1 MEKPVEKS
9 FSPENTHF
17 VAAKLG
23 RRLSNIFVVI
33 LLLLTLYDVGIIL
46 GAIPSG
52 GFGLLIYQ
60 VPVLESLFIEEGIFS
75 STVGVLL
82 QNVLA
87 FASIYLLLW
96 AWLKFY
102 EKRPFSSLGLK
113 INSSAVGQHLRGI
126 LVALVMIGA
135 WVAIQAAS
143 GHLSFEGWMDLGPV
157 QLAGFATILL
167 ATYLGR
173 AFQIGIEEA
182 LFRGWALQMIGVRYG
197 AVAGILLS
205 SVFFSF
211 FHFFHIMTLFGIGE
225 LHDPWP
231 PVLAVNIFL
240 WAVFRGPVGSLRGIF
255 VGRHSLPRCRP
266 VVLRLRLRVRRLA
279 KPPRLALGRSELP
292 HRRGRSR
299 CSVRRPTG
307 DRSVRARNPCS
318 SATSA
323 QEVQAGSRGLIL
335 VELVEYGRVRVPT
348 FRSR

>member
-1 MEKPVEKS
+1 MEKPTDKS
-9 FSPENTHF
+9 FSTENTHF
-17 VAAKLG
+17 VAAKSG
-23 RRLSNIFVVI
+23 RRLSNIFVVV
-33 LLLLTLYDVGIIL
+33 LLLLTLYDVGIVL

-60 VPVLESLFIEEGIFS
+60 VPVLESLFIDEGIFS

-87 FASIYLLLW
+87 FAPIYLLLW
-96 AWLKFY
+96 AWVRFY

-113 INSSAVGQHLRGI
+113 INSSAVGQHLRGV
-126 LVALVMIGA
+126 LVALVMVGA
-135 WVAIQAAS
+135 WVVIQAAS
-143 GHLSFEGWMDLGPV
+143 GHLAFEGWMDLGPV
-157 QLAGFATILL
+157 GLAGFGAVLL

-240 WAVFRGPVGSLRGIF
+240 WAVFAALWVLYEGSLWGVIAF
-255 VGRHSLPRCRP
+255 HAAALWSYDYVFGFGGPPSLLD
-266 VVLRLRLRVRRLA
+266 LRLVNPSYLTGGVGHAAAFEGLPATAVFGAGILVLLLLWSRKRRL
-279 KPPRLALGRSELP
+279 
-292 HRRGRSR
+292 
-299 CSVRRPTG
+299 V
-307 DRSVRARNPCS
+307 AR
-318 SATSA
+318 
-323 QEVQAGSRGLIL
+323 V
-335 VELVEYGRVRVPT
+335 
-348 FRSR
+348 

>member
-87 FASIYLLLW
+87 FAPIYLLLW
-96 AWLKFY
+96 AWVRFY

-113 INSSAVGQHLRGI
+113 INSAALIQHLRGV
-126 LVALVMIGA
+126 LVALVMVGA

-143 GHLSFEGWMDLGPV
+143 SHLAFEGWMDLGPV
-157 QLAGFATILL
+157 GLAGFAAILL

-182 LFRGWALQMIGVRYG
+182 LFRGWALQVIGVRYG

-205 SVFFSF
+205 SIFFSF

-240 WAVFRGPVGSLRGIF
+240 WAVFAALWVLYEGSLWGVIAF
-255 VGRHSLPRCRP
+255 HAAALWSYDYVFGFGGSPSFLD
-266 VVLRLRLRVRRLA
+266 LRLVDPSYLTGGVGHAAAFEGLPA
-279 KPPRLALGRSELP
+279 TAVFGLG
-292 HRRGRSR
+292 
-299 CSVRRPTG
+299 
-307 DRSVRARNPCS
+307 
-318 SATSA
+318 
-323 QEVQAGSRGLIL
+323 IL
-335 VELVEYGRVRVPT
+335 VLLLLRRRKYKLVAGG
-348 FRSR
+348 